1 MLKINKTIIR
11 EKFNIV
17 DYVGKYVV
25 LRKTGRNYVGLC
37 PFHKE
42 KTPSFTVNEEKQ
54 IFHCFGCGIGGD
66 LIEFLTRYLNI
77 NTFEVLKLLEKES
90 GIRLV
95 ISDRDYEKKEKEIK
109 KILEIN
115 KKALSF
121 FIHNL
126 FKTEDGSKCLK
137 YMIDRG
143 LKIETIKRFFLG
155 YAGVEWDKLFR
166 YLEKIGYSKNDI
178 EKTGLIVQSS
188 GGHRDFFRNK
198 LIFPIINRYKEVI
211 GFGGR
216 VLDDSLPKYINTPEN
231 AVFLKRRN
239 LFGINYALK
248 KIQEKKDVYIVEG
261 YMDCLMMHQSGFD
274 NTVATLGTALTD
286 EHVKLLKGFVN
297 NFFLIFDGD
306 DAGKKAAL
314 RACEIF
320 MNIGITPQIVLLPD
334 NEDPDSLI
342 KNNKVDVLN
351 ESIRNSKKGIDFLI
365 EFYKMKYSLF
375 TTDGIRSFLSD
386 IEKHLQNITNPLE
399 IELVYRE
406 VAKAINMTPEELV
419 SILNQTKKINK
430 IPEISSRNELF
441 SPEDFVLAFL
451 LKNSDYLNEIDEM
464 VFNGLP
470 EVHREIVVAIKDN
483 SNFDD
488 LSEAAS
494 QLYRKLYLVDMEG
507 DGANKAFLDNINKI
521 KLKYIKKIKNE
532 LNKEILEAE
541 KTGDHEM
548 IKILTEKKWQL
559 AIKEKEILTRS

>member
-375 TTDGIRSFLSD
+375 TADGIRSFLSD

-419 SILNQTKKINK
+419 SILNHTKKINK
-430 IPEISSRNELF
+430 IPEISSRNEPF

-488 LSEAAS
+488 LSEAAL

>member
-261 YMDCLMMHQSGFD
+261 YVDCLMMHQSGFD

-351 ESIRNSKKGIDFLI
+351 KSIRNSKKGIDFLI
-365 EFYKMKYSLF
+365 EFYRMKYSLF

-430 IPEISSRNELF
+430 IPEISSKNELF

-451 LKNSDYLNEIDEM
+451 LKNSDYLNVIDEM

>member
-419 SILNQTKKINK
+419 SILNHTKKINK

-470 EVHREIVVAIKDN
+470 EIHREIVVAIKDN